1 MKLNTATIEKKLME
15 ETKSMN
21 INNKQ
26 SKKEVQINEYYF
38 YATGIEK
45 KYKGAWLCGTMKI
58 FE

>member
-1 MKLNTATIEKKLME
+1 ME